1 MAGTINTPKPAR
13 SVVAVVFA
21 LLLFAVGPQA
31 MAAPKPKSFG
41 GQAAAPIA
49 VQTLKLRDDV
59 YLLSTADGNVTMQL
73 GDEGIVLAGAPGVVF
88 SAAMGKAV
96 QAISDAPIRFV
107 IDTSA
112 DWSQGAGAQFGSAF
126 KRDDNNGQLLS
137 QLGISTSTMRV
148 IAQENVLS
156 RMTTARAA
164 NPNIVEMSVPTDAY
178 FTASMDFFFNG
189 SPVEVIHLPAAH
201 SDGDSAVFL
210 RRSDVVSAGDVMDTT
225 RYPVI
230 DRSSGGSI
238 TGLIAALNRILAIAV
253 PAVPDEGGTL
263 VVPGRGRVC
272 DEIDVAEYRNMLVI
286 IRDRI
291 QDLVRRGMT
300 REQVYAAKPTL
311 DYDGVYGADQ
321 GSWTTRKFI
330 DAIYA
335 DLKQ

>member
-1 MAGTINTPKPAR
+1 MTGTIGIPK
-13 SVVAVVFA
+13 VAKSAVAAVCA
-21 LLLFAVGPQA
+21 LVLFAAGSQA
-31 MAAPKPKSFG
+31 EAARKPKGSAAPT
-41 GQAAAPIA
+41 APIA

-59 YLLSTADGNVTMQL
+59 YMLSTAAGNVTLQL
-73 GDEGIVLAGAPGVVF
+73 GDEGVVLAGAPGVVF
-88 SAAMGKAV
+88 SGAMESAV
-96 QAISDAPIRFV
+96 QAITGAPIRFV

-112 DWSQGAGAQFGSAF
+112 DWTQGGGAPVPNAY

-137 QLGISTSTMRV
+137 QLGISTSTLRV

-156 RMTTARAA
+156 RMSAARTS
-164 NPNIVEMSVPTDAY
+164 NPNIVEMSVPSDAY
-178 FTASMDFFFNG
+178 FTAGVDFFFNG

-201 SDGDSAVFL
+201 TDGDSAVFF

-230 DRSSGGSI
+230 DRGSGGSI
-238 TGLIAALNRILAIAV
+238 AGVIAALNRILAIAV

-291 QDLVRRGMT
+291 QELIRQGMT

-311 DYDGVYGADQ
+311 DYDGVYGVDQ
-321 GSWTTRKFI
+321 GSWTTRRFI
-330 DAIYA
+330 DAVYA